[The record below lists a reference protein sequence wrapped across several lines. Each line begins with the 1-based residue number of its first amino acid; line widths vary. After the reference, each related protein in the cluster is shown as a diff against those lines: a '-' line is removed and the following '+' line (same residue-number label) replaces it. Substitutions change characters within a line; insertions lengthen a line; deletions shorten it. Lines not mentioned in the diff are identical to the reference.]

1 MKMYYGFDMG
11 GTKIEL
17 AVFDNELNQVWQ
29 KRVRTPKDDYQT
41 LLNTFLE
48 LTLEADEKFNC
59 QGKVGVGVPG
69 IVNHAE
75 GTVFTTNVPTA
86 QYKPLIH
93 DLANILQRPVKVEN
107 DANCFALS
115 EAWDPDFKRYPTV
128 LGLILGTGVG
138 GGFIING
145 KVLSGKNGIAG
156 EIGHMNL
163 SVRGAK
169 LLGEKVPEITCGC
182 GQTACFETYLSGPG
196 FERIYSS
203 FTNEKRSAIEII
215 EQYKQGDIQ
224 AKEHVNRYISLL
236 AMFMGQIVTVFDPD
250 LVVIGGGLSQFEEI
264 YKQLPEVLPQ
274 YLYGIAT
281 LPAIEKARYGDSG
294 GARGAAF
301 LNLID

>member
-17 AVFDNELNQVWQ
+17 AVFDNALNQVWQ
-29 KRVRTPKDDYQT
+29 KRVSTPKNDYQA
-41 LLNTFLE
+41 LLNAFLS
-48 LTLEADEKFNC
+48 LTQEADEKFNC
-59 QGKVGVGVPG
+59 QGKIGVGVPG

-75 GTVFTTNVPTA
+75 GTVFTTNVPA
-86 QYKPLIH
+86 AKYKPLIH
-93 DLANILQRPVKVEN
+93 DLAKILQRPVKVEN

-115 EAWDPDFKRYPTV
+115 EAWDPEFKRYPTV

-145 KVLSGKNGIAG
+145 KVLPGKNGIAG

-169 LLGEKVPEITCGC
+169 LFGDIVPEIVCGC

-203 FTNEKRSAIEII
+203 FTGQKRSAIEII
-215 EQYKQGDIQ
+215 ELYKQRDPEAIQ
-224 AKEHVNRYISLL
+224 HVERYMSLL
-236 AMFMGQIVTVFDPD
+236 AMFMGQVVTVFDPD
-250 LVVIGGGLSQFEEI
+250 LVVIGGGLSQFDDI
-264 YKQLPEVLPQ
+264 YQHLPEILPQ

-281 LPAIEKARYGDSG
+281 MPAIEKARYGDSG
-294 GARGAAF
+294 GARGAAC

>member
-1 MKMYYGFDMG
+1 MYYGFDMG

-17 AVFDNELNQVWQ
+17 AVFDQALNQVWQ
-29 KRVRTPKDDYQT
+29 KRVPTPKEDYQA
-41 LLNTFLE
+41 LLNAFRD
-48 LTLEADEKFNC
+48 LTTEADAKFNF
-59 QGKVGVGVPG
+59 QGKIGVGVPG
-69 IVNHAE
+69 IVNQAE
-75 GTVFTTNVPTA
+75 GTVFTTNVPAA

-115 EAWDPDFKRYPTV
+115 EAWDPEFKRYPTV

-138 GGFIING
+138 GGFVING

-163 SVRGAK
+163 SVRASK
-169 LLGEKVPEITCGC
+169 LLGDTVSEIACGC

-196 FERIYSS
+196 FERIYAA
-203 FTNEKRSAIEII
+203 FTGEKRSAIEII
-215 EQYKQGDIQ
+215 QLYKQGDSQ
-224 AKEHVNRYISLL
+224 AKQHVERYMSVLG
-236 AMFMGQIVTVFDPD
+236 MFMGQVVTVFDPD
-250 LVVIGGGLSQFEEI
+250 LVVIGGGLSQFEAI
-264 YKQLPEVLPQ
+264 YQLLPEVLPQ

>member
-29 KRVRTPKDDYQT
+29 KRVPTPKNDYQA
-41 LLNTFLE
+41 LLNAFLL
-48 LTLEADEKFNC
+48 LTQEADKKFNSE
-59 QGKVGVGVPG
+59 GKIGVGVPG
-69 IVNHAE
+69 IVNHAK
-75 GTVFTTNVPTA
+75 GTVFTTNVPAA

-115 EAWDPDFKRYPTV
+115 EAWAPEFKRYPTV

-169 LLGEKVPEITCGC
+169 LFGDTVPEIVCGC

-203 FTNEKRSAIEII
+203 FTGQKRSAIEII
-215 EQYKQGDIQ
+215 ELYKQREPEAIQ
-224 AKEHVNRYISLL
+224 HVDRYMSLL
-236 AMFMGQIVTVFDPD
+236 AMFMGQVVTVFDPD
-250 LVVIGGGLSQFEEI
+250 LVVIGGGLSQFDDI
-264 YKQLPEVLPQ
+264 YQYLPEILPQ

-281 LPAIEKARYGDSG
+281 MPAIEKARYGDSG
-294 GARGAAF
+294 GARGAAC

>member
-1 MKMYYGFDMG
+1 MYYGFDMG

-17 AVFDNELNQVWQ
+17 AVFDQNLNQIWQ
-29 KRVRTPKDDYQT
+29 KRVPTPKEDYQA
-41 LLNTFLE
+41 LLNVFRD
-48 LTLEADEKFNC
+48 LTAEADKKFNC

-69 IVNHAE
+69 IVNHTK

-93 DLANILQRPVKVEN
+93 DLAHILQRSVKVDN

-115 EAWDPDFKRYPTV
+115 EAWDPEFKHYPSV

-138 GGFIING
+138 GGFVING
-145 KVLSGKNGIAG
+145 KVLPGKNGIAG

-163 SVRGAK
+163 SIRAAK
-169 LLGEKVPEITCGC
+169 LLGDKVPEITCGC
-182 GQTACFETYLSGPG
+182 GQIACFETYLSGPG
-196 FERIYSS
+196 FERIYTA
-203 FTNEKRSAIEII
+203 FTGEKRSAIEII
-215 EQYKQGDIQ
+215 QLYKQGDNQ
-224 AKEHVNRYISLL
+224 AKQHVERYITVL
-236 AMFMGQIVTVFDPD
+236 AMFMGQVVTVLDPD
-250 LVVIGGGLSQFEEI
+250 LVVIGGGLSQFEDI
-264 YKQLPEVLPQ
+264 YRLLPEVLPQ

>member
-1 MKMYYGFDMG
+1 MYYGFDMG

-17 AVFDNELNQVWQ
+17 AVFSQDLNQIWQ
-29 KRVRTPKDDYQT
+29 KRVPTPKKDYQA
-41 LLNTFLE
+41 LLNVFRD
-48 LTLEADEKFNC
+48 LTAEADKKFNC

-69 IVNHAE
+69 IVNHTK

-93 DLANILQRPVKVEN
+93 DLAHILQRSVKVDN

-115 EAWDPDFKRYPTV
+115 EAWDPEFKHYPSV

-138 GGFIING
+138 GGFVING
-145 KVLSGKNGIAG
+145 KVLPGKNGIAG

-163 SVRGAK
+163 SVRAAK
-169 LLGEKVPEITCGC
+169 LLGDKVPEITCGC
-182 GQTACFETYLSGPG
+182 GQVACFETYLSGPG
-196 FERIYSS
+196 FERIYSA
-203 FTNEKRSAIEII
+203 FTGEKRSAIEII
-215 EQYKQGDIQ
+215 QLYKQGDNQ
-224 AKEHVNRYISLL
+224 AKQHVERYITVL
-236 AMFMGQIVTVFDPD
+236 AMFMGQVVTVLDPD
-250 LVVIGGGLSQFEEI
+250 LVVIGGGLSQFEDI
-264 YKQLPEVLPQ
+264 YRLLPEVLPQ

>member
-1 MKMYYGFDMG
+1 MYYGFDMG

-29 KRVRTPKDDYQT
+29 KRVPTPKNDYQA
-41 LLNTFLE
+41 LLDAFLV
-48 LTLEADEKFNC
+48 LTQEADEKFNC
-59 QGKVGVGVPG
+59 QGKIGVGVPG

-75 GTVFTTNVPTA
+75 GTVFTTNVPAA

-93 DLANILQRPVKVEN
+93 DLANALQRPVKVEN

-115 EAWDPDFKRYPTV
+115 EAWDPEFKRYPTV

-138 GGFIING
+138 GGFVING

-163 SVRGAK
+163 SIRAAK
-169 LLGEKVPEITCGC
+169 LLGDTVPEITCGC
-182 GQTACFETYLSGPG
+182 QQTGCFETYLSGPG
-196 FERIYSS
+196 FERIYAA
-203 FTNEKRSAIEII
+203 FTGEKRSAIEII
-215 EQYKQGDIQ
+215 ERYHQQSPE
-224 AKEHVNRYISLL
+224 AVEHVERYMSVL
-236 AMFMGQIVTVFDPD
+236 AMFMGQIITVFDPD
-250 LVVIGGGLSQFEEI
+250 LVVFGGGLSQFEEI
-264 YKQLPEVLPQ
+264 YQRLPEVLPQ

>member
-1 MKMYYGFDMG
+1 MYYGFDMG

-17 AVFDNELNQVWQ
+17 AVFDKGLNQIWQ
-29 KRVRTPKDDYQT
+29 KRIPTPKDDYQT
-41 LLNTFLE
+41 LLHAFQS
-48 LTLEADEKFNC
+48 LTREADEKFNC
-59 QGKVGVGVPG
+59 QGNVGVGIPG

-75 GTVFTTNVPTA
+75 GTVFTTNVPPA

-93 DLANILQRPVKVEN
+93 DLAKVLQRPVKVEN

-115 EAWDPDFKRYPTV
+115 EAWDPNFKHYPTV

-138 GGFIING
+138 GGFVING

-163 SVRGAK
+163 SVRAAK
-169 LLGEKVPEITCGC
+169 ILGNTVPEITCGC

-196 FERIYSS
+196 FERVYAA
-203 FTNEKRSAIEII
+203 FTGKKHSAIEII
-215 EQYKQGDIQ
+215 QQYKQGDID
-224 AKEHVNRYISLL
+224 AKQHVERYISLL
-236 AMFMGQIVTVFDPD
+236 AIFMGQVVTVFDPD
-250 LVVIGGGLSQFEEI
+250 LVVIGGGLSQFDDI
-264 YKQLPEVLPQ
+264 YTLLPEVLPQ

-281 LPAIEKARYGDSG
+281 LPAIEKAQYGDSG

-301 LNLID
+301 LNLMT

>member
-1 MKMYYGFDMG
+1 MYYGFDMG

-17 AVFDNELNQVWQ
+17 AVFSQDLNQIWQ
-29 KRVRTPKDDYQT
+29 KRVPTPKEDYQA
-41 LLNTFLE
+41 LLNVFRD
-48 LTLEADEKFNC
+48 LTAEADKKFNC

-69 IVNHAE
+69 IVNHTK

-93 DLANILQRPVKVEN
+93 DLAHILQRSVKVDN

-115 EAWDPDFKRYPTV
+115 EAWDPEFKHYPSV

-138 GGFIING
+138 GGFVING
-145 KVLSGKNGIAG
+145 KVLPGKNGIAG

-163 SVRGAK
+163 SVRAAK
-169 LLGEKVPEITCGC
+169 LLGDKVPEITCGC
-182 GQTACFETYLSGPG
+182 GQVACFETYLSGPG
-196 FERIYSS
+196 FERIYSA
-203 FTNEKRSAIEII
+203 FTGEKRSAIEII
-215 EQYKQGDIQ
+215 QLYKQGDNQ
-224 AKEHVNRYISLL
+224 AKQHVERYITVL
-236 AMFMGQIVTVFDPD
+236 AMFMGQVVTVLDPD
-250 LVVIGGGLSQFEEI
+250 LVVIGGGLSQFEDI
-264 YKQLPEVLPQ
+264 YRLLPEVLPQ

>member
-1 MKMYYGFDMG
+1 MYYGFDMG

-17 AVFDNELNQVWQ
+17 AVFSQDLNQIWQ
-29 KRVRTPKDDYQT
+29 KRVPTPKEDYQA
-41 LLNTFLE
+41 LLNVFRD
-48 LTLEADEKFNC
+48 LTAEADKKFNC

-69 IVNHAE
+69 IVNHTK

-93 DLANILQRPVKVEN
+93 DLAHILQRSVKVDN

-115 EAWDPDFKRYPTV
+115 EAWDPEFKHYPSV

-138 GGFIING
+138 GGFVING
-145 KVLSGKNGIAG
+145 KVLPGKNGIAG

-163 SVRGAK
+163 SVRAAK
-169 LLGEKVPEITCGC
+169 LLGDKVPEITCGC
-182 GQTACFETYLSGPG
+182 GQVACFETYLSGPG
-196 FERIYSS
+196 FERIYSA
-203 FTNEKRSAIEII
+203 FTGEKRSAIEII
-215 EQYKQGDIQ
+215 QLYKQGDNQ
-224 AKEHVNRYISLL
+224 AKQHVERYITVL
-236 AMFMGQIVTVFDPD
+236 AMFMGQVVTVLDPD
-250 LVVIGGGLSQFEEI
+250 LVVIGGGLSQFEDI
-264 YKQLPEVLPQ
+264 YRLLPEVLPQ

-281 LPAIEKARYGDSG
+281 LPTIEKARYGDSG